1 MNIIVAT
8 AHNYGAMCLD
18 IKKAAQA
25 VIHKDVPITEGTLNR
40 VEMAFRAYDPCF
52 ACATHYL
59 PGQAPL
65 ELIVRDASGRVIE
78 SARRN
83 CTE

>member
-1 MNIIVAT
+1 M
-8 AHNYGAMCLD
+8 
-18 IKKAAQA
+18 
-25 VIHKDVPITEGTLNR
+25 LNR
-40 VEMAFRAYDPCF
+40 VEMGFRAYDPCF

-83 CTE
+83 CAE